1 MEFQNGKIY
10 TIRSHQT
17 NKYYIGSTNQK
28 TLSQRLGK
36 HRYSYKEYLTN
47 NIHYIS
53 SFEILKYSDYYIEL
67 LIAYPCNNKYELR
80 RKEGELI
87 RQFKSD
93 VVNIQIAGRT
103 HKEYNEDN
111 HETILERHKQYRQD
125 NHETIAE
132 RDRQYRLDN
141 SEYIKERFK
150 QYYINNKEHIAEHNK
165 QYYEDNKTNLLEH
178 IKQYRESHK
187 EEKAEWDRQPIIC
200 ECGLTINK
208 SNKQRHMRT
217 TKHINLLNQQL
228 FINELNNYN
237 F

>member
-10 TIRSHQT
+10 AIRSHQT
-17 NKYYIGSTNQK
+17 NKYYIVSTNQL
-28 TLSQRLGK
+28 TLAQRLGK

-53 SFEILKYSDYYIEL
+53 SFEILKYSDYSIEL

-132 RDRQYRLDN
+132 RDRQY
-141 SEYIKERFK
+141 
-150 QYYINNKEHIAEHNK
+150 YINNRQVISEKRK
-165 QYYEDNKTNLLEH
+165 QTF
-178 IKQYRESHK
+178 
-187 EEKAEWDRQPIIC
+187 IC
-200 ECGLTINK
+200 ECGSTTLY
-208 SNKQRHMRT
+208 SNKYYHIRT
-217 TKHINLLNQQL
+217 NKHINLINQQL

>member
-10 TIRSHQT
+10 AIRSHQT
-17 NKYYIGSTNQK
+17 NKYYIGSTNQL
-28 TLSQRLGK
+28 TLAQRLGK

-67 LIAYPCNNKYELR
+67 LIAYPCNNKDELR

-93 VVNIQIAGRT
+93 LVNICIAGRT
-103 HKEYNEDN
+103 LKEYNEDN
-111 HETILERHKQYRQD
+111 KQHILERKKQYRVD
-125 NHETIAE
+125 NVEYFIE
-132 RDRQYRLDN
+132 YQKQYRLDN
-141 SEYIKERFK
+141 SEYIKERYK
-150 QYYINNKEHIAEHNK
+150 QYYNDNKQVMAEHNK

-178 IKQYRESHK
+178 IKQYRLDNHETILERNK
-187 EEKAEWDRQPIIC
+187 QPIIC

-217 TKHINLLNQQL
+217 TKHINLINQQL
-228 FINELNNYN
+228 FNNELNNYN